1 MSRKRKK
8 QEDDAGERKQ
18 RKVDD
23 SYNED
28 EMNTIYNNPKQFQ
41 GVMRKYW
48 AQRHNLFCKYDEG
61 ILLTKELWFSVTPE
75 RISKYV
81 ARAIYEQLAA
91 ARARQAQ
98 PATDSPFRILD
109 GFCGGGGNI
118 TQFLQYP
125 DCVVYA
131 VDNNHRHLECT
142 KNNALVY
149 CGSESV
155 DERLRLLPMDWNYAD
170 PDAPAAAADDPDHSD
185 SDSDDHDLEDAVY
198 ASGSQSLRSLRE
210 LAALRFDCVFG
221 SPPWGGPEY
230 IKADKY
236 NLDCLQPFDLTKML
250 LVLRTYSE
258 FVCLFLPKNIDIEQ
272 LVAATREAYLQH
284 PPQSLGGGAKVKVKV
299 KVVHM
304 FTFQREKGVL
314 VTWSVE
320 T

>member
-8 QEDDAGERKQ
+8 QGDNAAERKQ

-28 EMNTIYNNPKQFQ
+28 EMNTIYNNPRQFQ

-48 AQRHNLFCKYDEG
+48 AQRHNLFRQYDNG

-81 ARAIYEQLAA
+81 ARCINDELTTRSGHSDTTA
-91 ARARQAQ
+91 
-98 PATDSPFRILD
+98 PFKILD

-118 TQFLQYP
+118 TQFLGYP
-125 DCVVYA
+125 DSVVYA

-155 DERLRLLPMDWNYAD
+155 DERLKLLPMDWTYAD
-170 PDAPAAAADDPDHSD
+170 PDAANAGEAEAEAETE
-185 SDSDDHDLEDAVY
+185 EDEDEDGVY
-198 ASGSQSLRSLRE
+198 ATRKQSLESLRE
-210 LAALRFDCVFG
+210 LADVRFDCVFG

-236 NLDCLQPFDLTKML
+236 DPDCLQPFDLTKML
-250 LVLRTYSE
+250 LVLRRYSE
-258 FVCLFLPKNIDIEQ
+258 FVCLFLPKNIDTEQ
-272 LVAATREAYLQH
+272 LVAATRAAYLQH
-284 PPQSLGGGAKVKVKV
+284 RPEPYSSGAKVKVKV

-304 FTFQREKGVL
+304 YTSQREKGVL
-314 VTWSVE
+314 VTWTPDE
-320 T
+320 